1 MRFVSWDSPR
11 RTATSDFG
19 LFLPAWPSSVWNHT
33 NVESLSKAAAWS
45 KVSVDVGLPDRRIL
59 ILEFSLK
66 PTASIASVATGT
78 ASQFRSP

>member
-1 MRFVSWDSPR
+1 MACFSP
-11 RTATSDFG
+11 
-19 LFLPAWPSSVWNHT
+19 LWPSSVWNHT

-66 PTASIASVATGT
+66 PTASIASVATGNGLPVQKSVSFRKI
-78 ASQFRSP
+78 ASEGYTI